1 MEKEKDKPLTVGSLV
16 EINQVRGA
24 GSYKHIIPRGLGVV
38 VRLEETEPA
47 MYGTVGPIDFGPI
60 VHVLLTTGQT
70 EGFDLKSVKV
80 VND

>member
-1 MEKEKDKPLTVGSLV
+1 MKVGDLV
-16 EINQVRGA
+16 DMNQTRGA
-24 GSYKHIIPRGLGVV
+24 GSYKHVIPRGLGII

-70 EGFDLKSVKV
+70 EGFDPKSVKV
-80 VND
+80 VG